1 MQASQQNVD
10 LHNNIYKHNTIT
22 TNNNNSNNK
31 NNTPIFMPS
40 LLSPHTT
47 TLPLTN
53 QHPYTGHTGHTTG
66 EVDGR
71 DPLLVTSKGHMT
83 SKKSVVLL
91 YVC

>member
-1 MQASQQNVD
+1 MQASQQKVD
-10 LHNNIYKHNTIT
+10 LNNNIYKHNT
-22 TNNNNSNNK
+22 NNNNDK

-47 TLPLTN
+47 TQPLTN

-83 SKKSVVLL
+83 SK
-91 YVC
+91 